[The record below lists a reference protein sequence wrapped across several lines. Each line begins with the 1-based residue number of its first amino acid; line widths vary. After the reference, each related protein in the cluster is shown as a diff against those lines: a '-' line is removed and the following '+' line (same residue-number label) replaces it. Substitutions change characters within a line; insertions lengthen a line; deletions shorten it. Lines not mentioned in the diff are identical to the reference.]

1 MLFRCWTLIIALC
14 LSGGPLAAQTN
25 LDSRQQVDLTPRA
38 IRHIQ
43 ERHWPD
49 SPALEAG
56 KYAPGITVDALRELI
71 QQTVANGRVRQN
83 TNGRPGQIYEHDF
96 GRPIGTRINGGPA
109 TRLRVVVSP
118 RNQVVTAFPF

>member
-1 MLFRCWTLIIALC
+1 MLFQSWILIIALC
-14 LSGGPLAAQTN
+14 LSGRPLAAQTN
-25 LDSRQQVDLTPRA
+25 PDSRQQVDLTPRA
-38 IRHIQ
+38 LRHIQ

-49 SPALEAG
+49 SPALGAG
-56 KYAPGITVDALRELI
+56 KYAPGITVDTLRELI

-83 TNGRPGQIYEHDF
+83 TNGRPGQIYEYDF

-118 RNQVVTAFPF
+118 RNKVVTAFPF

>member
-1 MLFRCWTLIIALC
+1 MLFQSWILTIALC

-49 SPALEAG
+49 SPALGAG

-83 TNGRPGQIYEHDF
+83 SNGRPGQIYEYDF

-118 RNQVVTAFPF
+118 RNKVVTAFPF